1 MKYIVIKK
9 SELTR
14 NLANLADSNEDV
26 VVLRIPEENVVDA
39 EDELTSID
47 DDYWISSDD
56 VELEEGELTEG
67 ILLPK
72 EAINA

>member
-14 NLANLADSNEDV
+14 DLANLADSNEDV